1 MAQEVNNQQTSP
13 NNLIE
18 LHDINR
24 IFGIGEAESYA
35 LQNFYLQVKPGEF
48 IMIMGS
54 SGCGKTTLLNIL
66 GFLDRPTSGQYFLNQ
81 TPTSHF
87 SSRRLAKLRSQKIG
101 IIFQE
106 YNLIPTLT
114 VLENVALPLIY
125 AGVSHTKAII
135 KASETLKNFD
145 LQTKEYY
152 YPYQLSGGQKQRVA
166 IARALVANPEII
178 LADEPTGSLDT
189 KSSETVMQELHRVHQ
204 AGNTIIMVT
213 HNPAL
218 TKYATRVLHMIDG
231 SIDRDFKFVADH
243 NLPERID
250 IHFNSKTSRPEAPQ
264 VINTEAPRVTKP
276 ETPRV
281 TKPEIPRVAPEP
293 KLEIPRPKITR
304 SPPLILLNQN
314 SFRIL
319 QKNLSI
325 NPSLTILVPFLN
337 FQILLKSQPLL
348 QSRNTSLLL
357 KLKPNQLS
365 LQFLKM
371 NQKRLNAFPK
381 LLLLLRSSVINLIP
395 PSNLI
400 LILTKNLSLTLKNL
414 LKRKVT
420 NNVIV
425 ASHKLRHRPLF
436 FEAPKITYISH
447 LSWYRHRYR

>member
-1 MAQEVNNQQTSP
+1 MTQEVNNQQTSP

-24 IFGIGEAESYA
+24 VFGIGEAESYA

-250 IHFNSKTSRPEAPQ
+250 IHFNSKTPKPETTQVIKSEAPLSIKPE
-264 VINTEAPRVTKP
+264 VPRVTKSEAPRIAP
-276 ETPRV
+276 EPPRV
-281 TKPEIPRVAPEP
+281 TKSEAPRIAPEP
-293 KLEIPRPKITR
+293 KLETPRPKITR
-304 SPPLILLNQN
+304 NPEPN
-314 SFRIL
+314 
-319 QKNLSI
+319 I
-325 NPSLTILVPFLN
+325 NPFEPKFIPNTPEKSSNKPLSYNLGTVSELPTSTKKPAPTPAKEYFPPVKPQTETTEPEITEIKPEKTERVS
-337 FQILLKSQPLL
+337 QIATVTPIKHNKSNSALK
-348 QSRNTSLLL
+348 
-357 KLKPNQLS
+357 
-365 LQFLKM
+365 F
-371 NQKRLNAFPK
+371 
-381 LLLLLRSSVINLIP
+381 
-395 PSNLI
+395 
-400 LILTKNLSLTLKNL
+400 NLSLSKKSAKNNSART
-414 LKRKVT
+414 K
-420 NNVIV
+420 
-425 ASHKLRHRPLF
+425 SHTKKSAKKKGH
-436 FEAPKITYISH
+436 K
-447 LSWYRHRYR
+447 

>member
-1 MAQEVNNQQTSP
+1 MVQEVNNQQTSP

-24 IFGIGEAESYA
+24 VFGIGEAESYA

-48 IMIMGS
+48 IMIMGP

-66 GFLDRPTSGQYFLNQ
+66 GFLDHPTSGQYFLNQ

-189 KSSETVMQELHRVHQ
+189 KSSEAVMQELHRVHQ

-264 VINTEAPRVTKP
+264 VVNVEAPRITKQ

-281 TKPEIPRVAPEP
+281 AKPEIPRVAPEP
-293 KLEIPRPKITR
+293 KPETPRPKITR
-304 SPPLILLNQN
+304 SPESTVNPFEPKFIPNTPEKPFDKPLSYNLGTVSELPNSTKKPTPAPVKEYFPPAKPETEVIEPEATEILETESEKTERVSQIATITPIKRNKSN
-314 SFRIL
+314 SALKF
-319 QKNLSI
+319 N
-325 NPSLTILVPFLN
+325 LN
-337 FQILLKSQPLL
+337 FGKKSAKNN
-348 QSRNTSLLL
+348 SAKSH
-357 KLKPNQLS
+357 
-365 LQFLKM
+365 
-371 NQKRLNAFPK
+371 
-381 LLLLLRSSVINLIP
+381 
-395 PSNLI
+395 
-400 LILTKNLSLTLKNL
+400 TKKSAK
-414 LKRKVT
+414 KKG
-420 NNVIV
+420 
-425 ASHKLRHRPLF
+425 HK
-436 FEAPKITYISH
+436 
-447 LSWYRHRYR
+447 

>member
-1 MAQEVNNQQTSP
+1 MTQEVNNQQTSP

-24 IFGIGEAESYA
+24 VFGIGEAESYA

-114 VLENVALPLIY
+114 VLENVALPLVY
-125 AGVSHTKAII
+125 AGISHTKAII

-189 KSSETVMQELHRVHQ
+189 KSSEAVMQELHRVHQ

-250 IHFNSKTSRPEAPQ
+250 IHFNSKTPKPETTQVIKSEAPLS
-264 VINTEAPRVTKP
+264 IKPEAPRVTKSETPRIAP
-276 ETPRV
+276 EPPRV
-281 TKPEIPRVAPEP
+281 TKSEAPRIAPEP
-293 KLEIPRPKITR
+293 KLEAPRPKITR
-304 SPPLILLNQN
+304 SPEPNVNPFEPKFIPNTPEKSSNKPLSYNLGTVSELPTSTKKPAPTPAKEYFPPVKPQTETAEPEITEIKPEKAERVSQIATVTPIKHNKSN
-314 SFRIL
+314 STLKF
-319 QKNLSI
+319 N
-325 NPSLTILVPFLN
+325 LN
-337 FQILLKSQPLL
+337 FGKKSAKNN
-348 QSRNTSLLL
+348 SAR
-357 KLKPNQLS
+357 
-365 LQFLKM
+365 
-371 NQKRLNAFPK
+371 
-381 LLLLLRSSVINLIP
+381 
-395 PSNLI
+395 
-400 LILTKNLSLTLKNL
+400 TK
-414 LKRKVT
+414 
-420 NNVIV
+420 
-425 ASHKLRHRPLF
+425 SHTKKSAKKKGH
-436 FEAPKITYISH
+436 K
-447 LSWYRHRYR
+447 

>member
-24 IFGIGEAESYA
+24 VFGIGEAESYA

-48 IMIMGS
+48 IMIMGP

-66 GFLDRPTSGQYFLNQ
+66 GFLDHPTSGQYFLNQ

-125 AGVSHTKAII
+125 AGASHTKAII

-189 KSSETVMQELHRVHQ
+189 KSSEAVMQELHRVHQ

-250 IHFNSKTSRPEAPQ
+250 IHFNSKTSKPEAPQ

-293 KLEIPRPKITR
+293 KPEIPRPKITR
-304 SPPLILLNQN
+304 SPESTVNPFEPKFIPNTPEKPTEKSAEKPLSYNLGTISELPN
-314 SFRIL
+314 STKKPTSTPVKEYFPPAKPETEVIEPEATETLETESEKTERVSQIA
-319 QKNLSI
+319 
-325 NPSLTILVPFLN
+325 TITPIKRNKSNSALKFNLN
-337 FQILLKSQPLL
+337 FGKKSAKNN
-348 QSRNTSLLL
+348 S
-357 KLKPNQLS
+357 
-365 LQFLKM
+365 
-371 NQKRLNAFPK
+371 AH
-381 LLLLLRSSVINLIP
+381 
-395 PSNLI
+395 
-400 LILTKNLSLTLKNL
+400 TK
-414 LKRKVT
+414 
-420 NNVIV
+420 
-425 ASHKLRHRPLF
+425 SHTKKSAKKKGH
-436 FEAPKITYISH
+436 K
-447 LSWYRHRYR
+447 

>member
-24 IFGIGEAESYA
+24 VFGIGEAESYA

-48 IMIMGS
+48 IMIMGP

-66 GFLDRPTSGQYFLNQ
+66 GFLDHPTSGQYFLNQ

-189 KSSETVMQELHRVHQ
+189 KSSEAVMQELHRVHQ

-250 IHFNSKTSRPEAPQ
+250 IHFNPKTAKSETTSVSSRSEENPVTAKSEIPR
-264 VINTEAPRVTKP
+264 INKSEIPRIIKP

-281 TKPEIPRVAPEP
+281 TPESKSTLTRPKLTHTSESSVNPFEPKFIPNTPEKPFDKPLSYNLGTVSELPNSTKKPTPAPVKEYFPPAKPETEVIEPEATEILETESEKTERVSQIAT
-293 KLEIPRPKITR
+293 ITPIKR
-304 SPPLILLNQN
+304 DKSN
-314 SFRIL
+314 SALKF
-319 QKNLSI
+319 N
-325 NPSLTILVPFLN
+325 LN
-337 FQILLKSQPLL
+337 FGKKSAK
-348 QSRNTSLLL
+348 N
-357 KLKPNQLS
+357 N
-365 LQFLKM
+365 
-371 NQKRLNAFPK
+371 
-381 LLLLLRSSVINLIP
+381 SVH
-395 PSNLI
+395 
-400 LILTKNLSLTLKNL
+400 TK
-414 LKRKVT
+414 
-420 NNVIV
+420 
-425 ASHKLRHRPLF
+425 SHTKKSAKKKGH
-436 FEAPKITYISH
+436 K
-447 LSWYRHRYR
+447 

>member
-24 IFGIGEAESYA
+24 VFGIGEAESYA

-48 IMIMGS
+48 IMIMGP

-66 GFLDRPTSGQYFLNQ
+66 GFLDHPTSGQYFLNQ

-189 KSSETVMQELHRVHQ
+189 KSSEAVMQELHRVHQ

-250 IHFNSKTSRPEAPQ
+250 IHFNSKTAKSETTSISSRSEEYPVTAKSEIPHINKSEIPRIIKPE
-264 VINTEAPRVTKP
+264 VPRVTPEPKSTLARPKLTRTSESSTNPFEPKFIPNTPEKPFDKPLSYNLGTVSELPNSTKKLTPAPVKEYFPPAKP
-276 ETPRV
+276 ETEVIEPEATETLETESEKTERV
-281 TKPEIPRVAPEP
+281 SQIAT
-293 KLEIPRPKITR
+293 ITPIKR
-304 SPPLILLNQN
+304 NKSN
-314 SFRIL
+314 SALKF
-319 QKNLSI
+319 N
-325 NPSLTILVPFLN
+325 LN
-337 FQILLKSQPLL
+337 FGKKSAKNN
-348 QSRNTSLLL
+348 S
-357 KLKPNQLS
+357 
-365 LQFLKM
+365 
-371 NQKRLNAFPK
+371 AH
-381 LLLLLRSSVINLIP
+381 
-395 PSNLI
+395 
-400 LILTKNLSLTLKNL
+400 TK
-414 LKRKVT
+414 
-420 NNVIV
+420 
-425 ASHKLRHRPLF
+425 SHTKKSAKKKGH
-436 FEAPKITYISH
+436 K
-447 LSWYRHRYR
+447 

>member
-1 MAQEVNNQQTSP
+1 MTQEVNNQQTSP

-24 IFGIGEAESYA
+24 VFGIGEAESYA

-189 KSSETVMQELHRVHQ
+189 KSSEIVMQELHRVHQ

-243 NLPERID
+243 NLPERIN
-250 IHFNSKTSRPEAPQ
+250 IHFNSKTPKPETTQ
-264 VINTEAPRVTKP
+264 VIDAESPRVTRTEAPRII
-276 ETPRV
+276 
-281 TKPEIPRVAPEP
+281 KPEIPRVTKSETPRIAPEP
-293 KLEIPRPKITR
+293 KLETPRPKITR
-304 SPPLILLNQN
+304 SPEPN
-314 SFRIL
+314 
-319 QKNLSI
+319 I
-325 NPSLTILVPFLN
+325 NPFEPKFIPNTPEKSSNKPLSYNLGTVSELPTSTKKPASTPAKEYFPPVKPEAETTKPEASEVEPEKAERVS
-337 FQILLKSQPLL
+337 QIATVTPIKRNKSNSALK
-348 QSRNTSLLL
+348 
-357 KLKPNQLS
+357 
-365 LQFLKM
+365 F
-371 NQKRLNAFPK
+371 
-381 LLLLLRSSVINLIP
+381 
-395 PSNLI
+395 
-400 LILTKNLSLTLKNL
+400 NLSLSKKSAKNNSTRT
-414 LKRKVT
+414 K
-420 NNVIV
+420 
-425 ASHKLRHRPLF
+425 SHAKKSAKKKGH
-436 FEAPKITYISH
+436 K
-447 LSWYRHRYR
+447 

>member
-24 IFGIGEAESYA
+24 VFGIGEAESYA

-48 IMIMGS
+48 IMIMGP

-66 GFLDRPTSGQYFLNQ
+66 GFLDHPTSGQYFLNQ

-189 KSSETVMQELHRVHQ
+189 KSSEAVMQELHRVHQ

-264 VINTEAPRVTKP
+264 VLNMEAPRITKQ

-281 TKPEIPRVAPEP
+281 TKPEIPRIVKPEAPRVAPEP
-293 KLEIPRPKITR
+293 KSEIPRPKITR
-304 SPPLILLNQN
+304 SSESTVNPFEPKFIPNTPEKPSDKPLSYNLGTVSELPNSTKKPIPTPVKEYFPPAKPETEATEPETTETSEAESEKIERISQIATITPIKRNKSN
-314 SFRIL
+314 SALKF
-319 QKNLSI
+319 N
-325 NPSLTILVPFLN
+325 LN
-337 FQILLKSQPLL
+337 FGKKSAKNN
-348 QSRNTSLLL
+348 SAKSH
-357 KLKPNQLS
+357 
-365 LQFLKM
+365 
-371 NQKRLNAFPK
+371 
-381 LLLLLRSSVINLIP
+381 
-395 PSNLI
+395 
-400 LILTKNLSLTLKNL
+400 TKKSAK
-414 LKRKVT
+414 KKG
-420 NNVIV
+420 
-425 ASHKLRHRPLF
+425 HK
-436 FEAPKITYISH
+436 
-447 LSWYRHRYR
+447 

>member
-125 AGVSHTKAII
+125 AGISHTKAII

-189 KSSETVMQELHRVHQ
+189 KSSEIVMQELHRVHQ

-250 IHFNSKTSRPEAPQ
+250 IHFNSKTPKPETTQVIKSEAPLS
-264 VINTEAPRVTKP
+264 IKPEAPRVTKS
-276 ETPRV
+276 ETPR
-281 TKPEIPRVAPEP
+281 IAPES
-293 KLEIPRPKITR
+293 KLEAPRPKITR
-304 SPPLILLNQN
+304 SPEPNVNPFEPKFIPNTPEKSSNKPLSYNLGTVSELPTSTKKPAPTPVKEYFPPIKPETETAEPEITEIKPEKTERVSQIATVTPIKHNKSN
-314 SFRIL
+314 SA
-319 QKNLSI
+319 
-325 NPSLTILVPFLN
+325 
-337 FQILLKSQPLL
+337 LK
-348 QSRNTSLLL
+348 
-357 KLKPNQLS
+357 
-365 LQFLKM
+365 F
-371 NQKRLNAFPK
+371 
-381 LLLLLRSSVINLIP
+381 
-395 PSNLI
+395 
-400 LILTKNLSLTLKNL
+400 NLSLSKKSAKNNSART
-414 LKRKVT
+414 K
-420 NNVIV
+420 
-425 ASHKLRHRPLF
+425 SHTKKSAKKKGH
-436 FEAPKITYISH
+436 K
-447 LSWYRHRYR
+447 

>member
-24 IFGIGEAESYA
+24 VFGIGEAESYA

-189 KSSETVMQELHRVHQ
+189 KSSEIVMQELHRIHQ

-250 IHFNSKTSRPEAPQ
+250 IHFNSKTPKPETTQVIKSEAPLSIKPE
-264 VINTEAPRVTKP
+264 VPRVTKS
-276 ETPRV
+276 ETPR
-281 TKPEIPRVAPEP
+281 IAPEP
-293 KLEIPRPKITR
+293 KLETPRPKITR
-304 SPPLILLNQN
+304 SPEPN
-314 SFRIL
+314 
-319 QKNLSI
+319 I
-325 NPSLTILVPFLN
+325 NPFEPKFIPNTPEKSSNKPLSYNLGTVSELPTSTKKPAPTPVKEYFPPVKPETETAEPEITEIKPEKAEHVS
-337 FQILLKSQPLL
+337 QIATVTPIKHNKSNSALK
-348 QSRNTSLLL
+348 
-357 KLKPNQLS
+357 
-365 LQFLKM
+365 F
-371 NQKRLNAFPK
+371 
-381 LLLLLRSSVINLIP
+381 
-395 PSNLI
+395 
-400 LILTKNLSLTLKNL
+400 NLSLSKKSAKNNSART
-414 LKRKVT
+414 K
-420 NNVIV
+420 
-425 ASHKLRHRPLF
+425 SHTKKSAKKKGH
-436 FEAPKITYISH
+436 K
-447 LSWYRHRYR
+447 

>member
-1 MAQEVNNQQTSP
+1 MTQEVNNQQTSP

-24 IFGIGEAESYA
+24 VFGIGEAESYA

-189 KSSETVMQELHRVHQ
+189 KSSEIVMQELHRVHQ

-250 IHFNSKTSRPEAPQ
+250 IHFNSKTPKPETTQ
-264 VINTEAPRVTKP
+264 VVKSETPLSIKPEVPRVTKS
-276 ETPRV
+276 EAPR
-281 TKPEIPRVAPEP
+281 IAPEP
-293 KLEIPRPKITR
+293 KLETPRPKITR
-304 SPPLILLNQN
+304 SPESN
-314 SFRIL
+314 
-319 QKNLSI
+319 I
-325 NPSLTILVPFLN
+325 NPFEPKFIPNTPEKSSNKPLSYNLGTVSELPTSTKKPASAPVKEYFPPAKPETEVVEPETAKTTEAEPEKTERVSQIATITPIKRNKSNSTLKFNLN
-337 FQILLKSQPLL
+337 FGKKSAKNN
-348 QSRNTSLLL
+348 SAR
-357 KLKPNQLS
+357 
-365 LQFLKM
+365 
-371 NQKRLNAFPK
+371 
-381 LLLLLRSSVINLIP
+381 
-395 PSNLI
+395 
-400 LILTKNLSLTLKNL
+400 TK
-414 LKRKVT
+414 
-420 NNVIV
+420 
-425 ASHKLRHRPLF
+425 SHTKKSAKKKGH
-436 FEAPKITYISH
+436 K
-447 LSWYRHRYR
+447 

>member
-24 IFGIGEAESYA
+24 VFGIGEAESYA

-48 IMIMGS
+48 IMIMGP

-66 GFLDRPTSGQYFLNQ
+66 GFLDHPTSGQYFLNQ

-189 KSSETVMQELHRVHQ
+189 KSSEAVMQELHRVHQ

-250 IHFNSKTSRPEAPQ
+250 IHFNSKTSKPEAPQ
-264 VINTEAPRVTKP
+264 IINAEAPRVTKS
-276 ETPRV
+276 ETSHV
-281 TKPEIPRVAPEP
+281 IKPEAPRVAPEP
-293 KLEIPRPKITR
+293 KPEIPRPKITR
-304 SPPLILLNQN
+304 SPE
-314 SFRIL
+314 ST
-319 QKNLSI
+319 I
-325 NPSLTILVPFLN
+325 NPFEPKFIPNTPEKPSDKPLSYNLGTVSELPTSTKKPAPTPVKEYFPPAKPETEVVKTETTETSEPEPEKTERVSQIATITPIKRNKSNSALKFNLN
-337 FQILLKSQPLL
+337 FGKKSAKNN
-348 QSRNTSLLL
+348 SAKSH
-357 KLKPNQLS
+357 
-365 LQFLKM
+365 
-371 NQKRLNAFPK
+371 
-381 LLLLLRSSVINLIP
+381 
-395 PSNLI
+395 
-400 LILTKNLSLTLKNL
+400 TKKSTK
-414 LKRKVT
+414 KKG
-420 NNVIV
+420 
-425 ASHKLRHRPLF
+425 HK
-436 FEAPKITYISH
+436 
-447 LSWYRHRYR
+447 

>member
-1 MAQEVNNQQTSP
+1 MTQEVNNQQTSP

-24 IFGIGEAESYA
+24 VFGIGEAESYA

-189 KSSETVMQELHRVHQ
+189 KSSEIVMQELHRVHQ

-250 IHFNSKTSRPEAPQ
+250 IHFNSKTPKPETTQVIKSEAPLSIKPE
-264 VINTEAPRVTKP
+264 VPRVTKS
-276 ETPRV
+276 EAPR
-281 TKPEIPRVAPEP
+281 IAPEP
-293 KLEIPRPKITR
+293 KLETPRPKITR
-304 SPPLILLNQN
+304 SPESN
-314 SFRIL
+314 
-319 QKNLSI
+319 I
-325 NPSLTILVPFLN
+325 NPFEPKFIPNTPEKSSNKPLSYNLGTVSELPTSTKKPAPTPVKEYFPPVKPETETAEPEITEIKPEKTEHVS
-337 FQILLKSQPLL
+337 QIATVTPIKRNKSNSALK
-348 QSRNTSLLL
+348 
-357 KLKPNQLS
+357 
-365 LQFLKM
+365 F
-371 NQKRLNAFPK
+371 
-381 LLLLLRSSVINLIP
+381 
-395 PSNLI
+395 
-400 LILTKNLSLTLKNL
+400 NLSLSKKSAKNNSART
-414 LKRKVT
+414 K
-420 NNVIV
+420 
-425 ASHKLRHRPLF
+425 SHTKKSAKKKGH
-436 FEAPKITYISH
+436 K
-447 LSWYRHRYR
+447 

>member
-1 MAQEVNNQQTSP
+1 MVQEVNNQQTSP

-24 IFGIGEAESYA
+24 VFGIGEAESYA

-48 IMIMGS
+48 IMIMGP

-66 GFLDRPTSGQYFLNQ
+66 GFLDHPTSGQYFLNQ

-189 KSSETVMQELHRVHQ
+189 KSSEAVMQELHRVHQ

-264 VINTEAPRVTKP
+264 VVNVEAPRITKQ

-281 TKPEIPRVAPEP
+281 AKPEIPRVAPEP
-293 KLEIPRPKITR
+293 KPETPRPKITR
-304 SPPLILLNQN
+304 SPESTVNPFEPKFIPNTPEKPFDKPLSYNLGTVSELPNSTKKPTPAPVKEYFPPAKPETEVIEPEATEILETESEKTERVSQIATITPIKRNKSN
-314 SFRIL
+314 SALKF
-319 QKNLSI
+319 N
-325 NPSLTILVPFLN
+325 LN
-337 FQILLKSQPLL
+337 FGKKSAKNN
-348 QSRNTSLLL
+348 S
-357 KLKPNQLS
+357 
-365 LQFLKM
+365 
-371 NQKRLNAFPK
+371 AH
-381 LLLLLRSSVINLIP
+381 
-395 PSNLI
+395 
-400 LILTKNLSLTLKNL
+400 TK
-414 LKRKVT
+414 
-420 NNVIV
+420 
-425 ASHKLRHRPLF
+425 SHTKKSAKKKGH
-436 FEAPKITYISH
+436 K
-447 LSWYRHRYR
+447 

>member
-1 MAQEVNNQQTSP
+1 MTQEVNNQQTSP

-24 IFGIGEAESYA
+24 VFGIGEAESYA

-189 KSSETVMQELHRVHQ
+189 KSSEAVMQELHRVHQ

-243 NLPERID
+243 NLPERIN
-250 IHFNSKTSRPEAPQ
+250 IHFNPKTSKPETPQ
-264 VINTEAPRVTKP
+264 VIKSEAPLSIKPEVPRVTKS
-276 ETPRV
+276 EAPR
-281 TKPEIPRVAPEP
+281 IAPEP
-293 KLEIPRPKITR
+293 KLETPRPKITR
-304 SPPLILLNQN
+304 NPEPN
-314 SFRIL
+314 
-319 QKNLSI
+319 I
-325 NPSLTILVPFLN
+325 NPFEPKFIPNTPEKSSNKPLSYNLGTVSELPTSTKKPAPTPAKEYFPPVKPQTETTEPEITEIKPEKTERVS
-337 FQILLKSQPLL
+337 QIATVTPIKHNKSNSALK
-348 QSRNTSLLL
+348 
-357 KLKPNQLS
+357 
-365 LQFLKM
+365 F
-371 NQKRLNAFPK
+371 
-381 LLLLLRSSVINLIP
+381 
-395 PSNLI
+395 
-400 LILTKNLSLTLKNL
+400 NLSLSKKSAKNNSART
-414 LKRKVT
+414 K
-420 NNVIV
+420 
-425 ASHKLRHRPLF
+425 SHTKKSAKKKGH
-436 FEAPKITYISH
+436 K
-447 LSWYRHRYR
+447 

>member
-1 MAQEVNNQQTSP
+1 MVQEVNNQQTSP

-24 IFGIGEAESYA
+24 VFGIGEAESYA

-48 IMIMGS
+48 IMIMGP

-66 GFLDRPTSGQYFLNQ
+66 GFLDHPTSGQYFLNQ

-189 KSSETVMQELHRVHQ
+189 KSSEAVMQELHRVHQ

-293 KLEIPRPKITR
+293 KPEIPRPKITR
-304 SPPLILLNQN
+304 SPESTVNPFEPKFIPNTPEKPTEKSAEKPLFYNLGTISELPN
-314 SFRIL
+314 STKKPTSTPVKEYFPPAKTETEPVEPAVSENEPEKTERVSQIA
-319 QKNLSI
+319 
-325 NPSLTILVPFLN
+325 TITPIKRNKSNSALKFNLN
-337 FQILLKSQPLL
+337 FGKKS
-348 QSRNTSLLL
+348 T
-357 KLKPNQLS
+357 K
-365 LQFLKM
+365 
-371 NQKRLNAFPK
+371 
-381 LLLLLRSSVINLIP
+381 IN
-395 PSNLI
+395 SAH
-400 LILTKNLSLTLKNL
+400 TK
-414 LKRKVT
+414 
-420 NNVIV
+420 
-425 ASHKLRHRPLF
+425 SHTKKSAKKKGH
-436 FEAPKITYISH
+436 K
-447 LSWYRHRYR
+447 

>member
-1 MAQEVNNQQTSP
+1 MTQEVNNQQTSP

-35 LQNFYLQVKPGEF
+35 LQNFYLQVRPGEF

-189 KSSETVMQELHRVHQ
+189 KSSEIVMQELHRVHQ

-250 IHFNSKTSRPEAPQ
+250 IHFNSKTPKPETTQ
-264 VINTEAPRVTKP
+264 VVKSETPLSIKPEVPRVTKS
-276 ETPRV
+276 EAPR
-281 TKPEIPRVAPEP
+281 IAPEP
-293 KLEIPRPKITR
+293 KLETPRPKITR
-304 SPPLILLNQN
+304 SPESN
-314 SFRIL
+314 
-319 QKNLSI
+319 I
-325 NPSLTILVPFLN
+325 NPFEPKFIPNTPEKSSNKPLSYNLGTVSELPTSTKKPAPTPVKEYFPPVKPETETAEPEITEIKPEKTEHVS
-337 FQILLKSQPLL
+337 QIATVTPIKHNKSNSALK
-348 QSRNTSLLL
+348 
-357 KLKPNQLS
+357 
-365 LQFLKM
+365 F
-371 NQKRLNAFPK
+371 
-381 LLLLLRSSVINLIP
+381 
-395 PSNLI
+395 
-400 LILTKNLSLTLKNL
+400 NLSLSKKSAKNNSART
-414 LKRKVT
+414 K
-420 NNVIV
+420 
-425 ASHKLRHRPLF
+425 SHTKKSAKKKGH
-436 FEAPKITYISH
+436 K
-447 LSWYRHRYR
+447 

>member
-24 IFGIGEAESYA
+24 VFGIGEAESYA

-48 IMIMGS
+48 IMIMGP

-66 GFLDRPTSGQYFLNQ
+66 GFLDHPTSGQYFLNQ

-189 KSSETVMQELHRVHQ
+189 KSSEAVMQELHRVHQ

-281 TKPEIPRVAPEP
+281 TKPEIPRVVPEP
-293 KLEIPRPKITR
+293 KPEIPRPKITR
-304 SPPLILLNQN
+304 SPESTVNPFEPKFIPNTPEKPTEKSAEKPLFYNLGTISELPN
-314 SFRIL
+314 STKKPTSTPVKEYFPPAKTETEPVEPAVSENEPEKTERVSQIA
-319 QKNLSI
+319 
-325 NPSLTILVPFLN
+325 TITPIKRNKSNSALKFNLN
-337 FQILLKSQPLL
+337 FGKKSAKNN
-348 QSRNTSLLL
+348 SAKSH
-357 KLKPNQLS
+357 
-365 LQFLKM
+365 
-371 NQKRLNAFPK
+371 
-381 LLLLLRSSVINLIP
+381 
-395 PSNLI
+395 
-400 LILTKNLSLTLKNL
+400 TKKSAK
-414 LKRKVT
+414 KKG
-420 NNVIV
+420 
-425 ASHKLRHRPLF
+425 HK
-436 FEAPKITYISH
+436 
-447 LSWYRHRYR
+447 

>member
-1 MAQEVNNQQTSP
+1 MTQEVNNQQTSP

-24 IFGIGEAESYA
+24 VFGIGEAESYA

-114 VLENVALPLIY
+114 ILENVALPLIY

-189 KSSETVMQELHRVHQ
+189 KSSEIVMQELHRVHQ

-250 IHFNSKTSRPEAPQ
+250 IHFNSKTPKPETTQVVKSEAPLSIKPE
-264 VINTEAPRVTKP
+264 VPRVTKS
-276 ETPRV
+276 ETPR
-281 TKPEIPRVAPEP
+281 IAPEP
-293 KLEIPRPKITR
+293 KLEDPRPKITR
-304 SPPLILLNQN
+304 SPEPNVNPFEPKFIPNTPEKSSNKPLSYNLGTVSELPTSTKKPAPTPVKEYFPPVKPETETAEPEITEIKPKKTERVSQIATVTPIKHNKSN
-314 SFRIL
+314 SA
-319 QKNLSI
+319 
-325 NPSLTILVPFLN
+325 
-337 FQILLKSQPLL
+337 LK
-348 QSRNTSLLL
+348 
-357 KLKPNQLS
+357 
-365 LQFLKM
+365 F
-371 NQKRLNAFPK
+371 
-381 LLLLLRSSVINLIP
+381 
-395 PSNLI
+395 
-400 LILTKNLSLTLKNL
+400 NLSLSKKSAKNNSSRT
-414 LKRKVT
+414 K
-420 NNVIV
+420 
-425 ASHKLRHRPLF
+425 SHTKKSAKKKGH
-436 FEAPKITYISH
+436 K
-447 LSWYRHRYR
+447 

>member
-24 IFGIGEAESYA
+24 VFGIGEAESYA

-48 IMIMGS
+48 IMIMGP

-66 GFLDRPTSGQYFLNQ
+66 SFLDHPTSGQYFLNQ

-189 KSSETVMQELHRVHQ
+189 KSSEAVMQELHRVHQ

-250 IHFNSKTSRPEAPQ
+250 IHFNPKTAKSETTPVSSCSEEIPVTNKSEIPRIIKSETPRITSESKPTSMRPKITRAPGPSANPFEPKFIPNTPEKPTEKSVEKPLSYNLGTVSELPTSSKKPVSTPVKEYFPPVKSKTE
-264 VINTEAPRVTKP
+264 ETKP
-276 ETPRV
+276 ETPKKEAEEV
-281 TKPEIPRVAPEP
+281 EP
-293 KLEIPRPKITR
+293 VSQIATITPIKR
-304 SPPLILLNQN
+304 NKSN
-314 SFRIL
+314 STLKF
-319 QKNLSI
+319 N
-325 NPSLTILVPFLN
+325 LN
-337 FQILLKSQPLL
+337 FNKKSK
-348 QSRNTSLLL
+348 TH
-357 KLKPNQLS
+357 
-365 LQFLKM
+365 
-371 NQKRLNAFPK
+371 
-381 LLLLLRSSVINLIP
+381 
-395 PSNLI
+395 
-400 LILTKNLSLTLKNL
+400 TKKSTK
-414 LKRKVT
+414 KKG
-420 NNVIV
+420 
-425 ASHKLRHRPLF
+425 HK
-436 FEAPKITYISH
+436 
-447 LSWYRHRYR
+447 

>member
-1 MAQEVNNQQTSP
+1 MVQEVNNQQTSP

-24 IFGIGEAESYA
+24 VFGIGEAESYA

-48 IMIMGS
+48 IMIMGP

-66 GFLDRPTSGQYFLNQ
+66 GFLDHPTSGQYFLNQ

-189 KSSETVMQELHRVHQ
+189 KSSEAVMQELHRVHQ

-250 IHFNSKTSRPEAPQ
+250 IHFNSKTSKPEAPQ

-281 TKPEIPRVAPEP
+281 TKPEIPRIVKPEAPRVAPEP
-293 KLEIPRPKITR
+293 KPETPRPKITR
-304 SPPLILLNQN
+304 SPESTVNPFEPKFIPNTPEKPFDKPLSYNLGTVSELPN
-314 SFRIL
+314 STKKSASTPVKEYFPPVKTETEPVEPAVSENEPEKTERVSQIA
-319 QKNLSI
+319 
-325 NPSLTILVPFLN
+325 TITPIKRNKSNSALKFNLN
-337 FQILLKSQPLL
+337 FGKKS
-348 QSRNTSLLL
+348 
-357 KLKPNQLS
+357 
-365 LQFLKM
+365 
-371 NQKRLNAFPK
+371 
-381 LLLLLRSSVINLIP
+381 
-395 PSNLI
+395 
-400 LILTKNLSLTLKNL
+400 TKNNSAHTK
-414 LKRKVT
+414 
-420 NNVIV
+420 
-425 ASHKLRHRPLF
+425 SHSKKSAKKKGH
-436 FEAPKITYISH
+436 K
-447 LSWYRHRYR
+447 

>member
-24 IFGIGEAESYA
+24 VFGIGEAESYA

-48 IMIMGS
+48 IMIMGP

-66 GFLDRPTSGQYFLNQ
+66 GFLDHPTSGQYFLNQ

-189 KSSETVMQELHRVHQ
+189 KSSEAVMQELHRVHQ

-250 IHFNSKTSRPEAPQ
+250 IHFNSKTSKPEAPQ
-264 VINTEAPRVTKP
+264 VVNAEAPRITKQ
-276 ETPRV
+276 ETPRI
-281 TKPEIPRVAPEP
+281 TKPEIPRVVKPEAPRVAPEP
-293 KLEIPRPKITR
+293 KSETPRPKITR
-304 SPPLILLNQN
+304 SPESTVNPFEPKFIPNTPEKPTEKSAEKPLSYNLGTVSELPN
-314 SFRIL
+314 STKKSASTPVKEYFPPVKTETEPVEPAVSENEPEKTERVSQIA
-319 QKNLSI
+319 
-325 NPSLTILVPFLN
+325 TITPIKRNKSNSALKFNLN
-337 FQILLKSQPLL
+337 FGKKS
-348 QSRNTSLLL
+348 
-357 KLKPNQLS
+357 
-365 LQFLKM
+365 
-371 NQKRLNAFPK
+371 
-381 LLLLLRSSVINLIP
+381 
-395 PSNLI
+395 
-400 LILTKNLSLTLKNL
+400 TKNNSAHTK
-414 LKRKVT
+414 
-420 NNVIV
+420 
-425 ASHKLRHRPLF
+425 SHSKKSAKKKGH
-436 FEAPKITYISH
+436 K
-447 LSWYRHRYR
+447 

>member
-24 IFGIGEAESYA
+24 VFGIGEAESYA

-48 IMIMGS
+48 IMIMGP

-66 GFLDRPTSGQYFLNQ
+66 GFLDHPTSGQYFLNQ

-189 KSSETVMQELHRVHQ
+189 KSSEAVMQELHRVHQ

-293 KLEIPRPKITR
+293 KPEIPRPKVTR
-304 SPPLILLNQN
+304 SPESTVNPFEPKFIPNTPEKPFDKPLSYNLGTVSELPN
-314 SFRIL
+314 STKKSASTPVKEYFPPVKTETEPVEPAVSENEPEKTERVSQIA
-319 QKNLSI
+319 
-325 NPSLTILVPFLN
+325 TITPIKRNKSNSALKFNLN
-337 FQILLKSQPLL
+337 FGKKS
-348 QSRNTSLLL
+348 
-357 KLKPNQLS
+357 
-365 LQFLKM
+365 
-371 NQKRLNAFPK
+371 
-381 LLLLLRSSVINLIP
+381 
-395 PSNLI
+395 
-400 LILTKNLSLTLKNL
+400 TKNNSAHTK
-414 LKRKVT
+414 
-420 NNVIV
+420 
-425 ASHKLRHRPLF
+425 SHSKKSAKKKGH
-436 FEAPKITYISH
+436 K
-447 LSWYRHRYR
+447 

>member
-24 IFGIGEAESYA
+24 VFGIGEAESYA

-48 IMIMGS
+48 IMIMGP

-66 GFLDRPTSGQYFLNQ
+66 GFLDHPTSGQYFLNQ

-189 KSSETVMQELHRVHQ
+189 KSSEAVMQELHRVHQ

-250 IHFNSKTSRPEAPQ
+250 IHFNSKTP
-264 VINTEAPRVTKP
+264 KP

-281 TKPEIPRVAPEP
+281 IKSEIPRVIKPETPRIAPEP
-293 KLEIPRPKITR
+293 KSTSMHPKITR
-304 SPPLILLNQN
+304 TAESSVNPFEPKFIPNTPEKPTEKSVEKPLSYNLGTVSELPNSNKKPVSTPVKEYFPPAKPETEATEPETTETAETEPEKTERVSQIATITPIKRNKSN
-314 SFRIL
+314 SALKF
-319 QKNLSI
+319 N
-325 NPSLTILVPFLN
+325 LN
-337 FQILLKSQPLL
+337 FGKKSAKNN
-348 QSRNTSLLL
+348 SAKSH
-357 KLKPNQLS
+357 
-365 LQFLKM
+365 
-371 NQKRLNAFPK
+371 
-381 LLLLLRSSVINLIP
+381 
-395 PSNLI
+395 
-400 LILTKNLSLTLKNL
+400 TKKSAK
-414 LKRKVT
+414 KKG
-420 NNVIV
+420 
-425 ASHKLRHRPLF
+425 HK
-436 FEAPKITYISH
+436 
-447 LSWYRHRYR
+447 

>member
-1 MAQEVNNQQTSP
+1 MVQEVNNQQTSP

-24 IFGIGEAESYA
+24 VFGIGEAESYA

-48 IMIMGS
+48 IMVMGP

-66 GFLDRPTSGQYFLNQ
+66 GFLDHPTSGQYFLNQ

-189 KSSETVMQELHRVHQ
+189 KSSEAVMQELHRVHQ

-264 VINTEAPRVTKP
+264 VVNVEAPRITKQ

-281 TKPEIPRVAPEP
+281 AKPEIPRVAPEP
-293 KLEIPRPKITR
+293 KPETPRPKITR
-304 SPPLILLNQN
+304 SPESTVNPFEPKFIPNTPEKPFDKPLSYNLGTVSELPNSTKKPTPAPVKEYFPPAKPETEVIEPEATEILETESEKTERVSQIATITPIKRDKSN
-314 SFRIL
+314 SALKF
-319 QKNLSI
+319 N
-325 NPSLTILVPFLN
+325 LN
-337 FQILLKSQPLL
+337 FGKKSAK
-348 QSRNTSLLL
+348 N
-357 KLKPNQLS
+357 N
-365 LQFLKM
+365 
-371 NQKRLNAFPK
+371 
-381 LLLLLRSSVINLIP
+381 SVH
-395 PSNLI
+395 
-400 LILTKNLSLTLKNL
+400 TK
-414 LKRKVT
+414 
-420 NNVIV
+420 
-425 ASHKLRHRPLF
+425 SHTKKSAKKKGH
-436 FEAPKITYISH
+436 K
-447 LSWYRHRYR
+447 

>member
-24 IFGIGEAESYA
+24 VFGIGEAESYA

-48 IMIMGS
+48 IMIMGP

-66 GFLDRPTSGQYFLNQ
+66 GFLDHPTSGQYFLNQ

-125 AGVSHTKAII
+125 AGASHTKAII

-189 KSSETVMQELHRVHQ
+189 KSSEAVMQELHRVHQ

-281 TKPEIPRVAPEP
+281 TKPEISRVAPEP
-293 KLEIPRPKITR
+293 KLETPRPKITR
-304 SPPLILLNQN
+304 SPESTVNPFEPKFIPNTPEKPSDKPLSYNLGTVSELPN
-314 SFRIL
+314 STKKPTPAPVKEYFPPAKTETEPVEPAVSETEPEKTGRVSQIA
-319 QKNLSI
+319 
-325 NPSLTILVPFLN
+325 TITPIKRNKSNSALKFNLN
-337 FQILLKSQPLL
+337 FGKKSAKNN
-348 QSRNTSLLL
+348 S
-357 KLKPNQLS
+357 
-365 LQFLKM
+365 
-371 NQKRLNAFPK
+371 AH
-381 LLLLLRSSVINLIP
+381 
-395 PSNLI
+395 
-400 LILTKNLSLTLKNL
+400 TK
-414 LKRKVT
+414 
-420 NNVIV
+420 
-425 ASHKLRHRPLF
+425 SHTKKSAKKKGH
-436 FEAPKITYISH
+436 K
-447 LSWYRHRYR
+447 

>member
-24 IFGIGEAESYA
+24 VFGIGEAESYA

-189 KSSETVMQELHRVHQ
+189 KSSEAVMQELHRVHQ

-250 IHFNSKTSRPEAPQ
+250 IHFNSKTPKPETTQVIKSEAPLSIKPE
-264 VINTEAPRVTKP
+264 VPRVTKS
-276 ETPRV
+276 EAPR
-281 TKPEIPRVAPEP
+281 IAPEP
-293 KLEIPRPKITR
+293 KLETPRPKITR
-304 SPPLILLNQN
+304 SPESN
-314 SFRIL
+314 
-319 QKNLSI
+319 I
-325 NPSLTILVPFLN
+325 NPFEPKFIPNTPEKSSNKPLSYNLGTVSELPTSTKKPAPTPVKEYFPPVKPETETAEPEITEIKPEKTEHVS
-337 FQILLKSQPLL
+337 QIATVTPIKRNKSNSALK
-348 QSRNTSLLL
+348 
-357 KLKPNQLS
+357 
-365 LQFLKM
+365 F
-371 NQKRLNAFPK
+371 
-381 LLLLLRSSVINLIP
+381 
-395 PSNLI
+395 
-400 LILTKNLSLTLKNL
+400 NLSLSKKSAKNNSSRT
-414 LKRKVT
+414 K
-420 NNVIV
+420 
-425 ASHKLRHRPLF
+425 SHTKKSAKKKGH
-436 FEAPKITYISH
+436 K
-447 LSWYRHRYR
+447 

>member
-250 IHFNSKTSRPEAPQ
+250 IHFNPKTSKPEAPQ
-264 VINTEAPRVTKP
+264 VIKSEAPLSIKPEPPRVTKS
-276 ETPRV
+276 EAPR
-281 TKPEIPRVAPEP
+281 IAPEP
-293 KLEIPRPKITR
+293 KLEAPRPKITR
-304 SPPLILLNQN
+304 SPEPNVNPFEPKFIPNTPEKSSNKPLSYNLGTVSELPTSTKKPASAPVKEYFPPVKPKIETAEPEITEIKPEKTEHVSQIATVTPIKHNKSN
-314 SFRIL
+314 SA
-319 QKNLSI
+319 
-325 NPSLTILVPFLN
+325 
-337 FQILLKSQPLL
+337 LK
-348 QSRNTSLLL
+348 
-357 KLKPNQLS
+357 
-365 LQFLKM
+365 F
-371 NQKRLNAFPK
+371 
-381 LLLLLRSSVINLIP
+381 
-395 PSNLI
+395 
-400 LILTKNLSLTLKNL
+400 NLSLSKKSAKNNSART
-414 LKRKVT
+414 K
-420 NNVIV
+420 
-425 ASHKLRHRPLF
+425 SHTKKSAKKKGH
-436 FEAPKITYISH
+436 K
-447 LSWYRHRYR
+447 

>member
-1 MAQEVNNQQTSP
+1 MVQEVNNQQTSP

-24 IFGIGEAESYA
+24 VFGIGEAESYA

-48 IMIMGS
+48 IMIMGP

-66 GFLDRPTSGQYFLNQ
+66 GFLDHPTSGQYFLNQ

-189 KSSETVMQELHRVHQ
+189 KSSEAVMQELHRVHQ

-264 VINTEAPRVTKP
+264 VVNVEAPRITKQ

-281 TKPEIPRVAPEP
+281 AKPEIPRVAPEP
-293 KLEIPRPKITR
+293 KPETPRPKITR
-304 SPPLILLNQN
+304 SPESTVNPFEPKFIPNTPEKPFDKPLSYNLGTVSELPN
-314 SFRIL
+314 STKKPTPAPVKEYFPPAKPETEVIEPEATETLETESEKTERVSQIA
-319 QKNLSI
+319 
-325 NPSLTILVPFLN
+325 TITPIKRNKSNSALKFNLN
-337 FQILLKSQPLL
+337 FGKKSAKNN
-348 QSRNTSLLL
+348 S
-357 KLKPNQLS
+357 
-365 LQFLKM
+365 
-371 NQKRLNAFPK
+371 AH
-381 LLLLLRSSVINLIP
+381 
-395 PSNLI
+395 
-400 LILTKNLSLTLKNL
+400 TK
-414 LKRKVT
+414 
-420 NNVIV
+420 
-425 ASHKLRHRPLF
+425 SHTKKSAKKKGH
-436 FEAPKITYISH
+436 K
-447 LSWYRHRYR
+447 

>member
-48 IMIMGS
+48 IMIMGP

-66 GFLDRPTSGQYFLNQ
+66 GFLDHPTSGQYFLNQ

-189 KSSETVMQELHRVHQ
+189 KSSEAVMQELHRVHQ

-250 IHFNSKTSRPEAPQ
+250 IHFNSKTSKPETPQ
-264 VINTEAPRVTKP
+264 VINAESSRVTKP

-281 TKPEIPRVAPEP
+281 TKPEISRVAPEP
-293 KLEIPRPKITR
+293 KLETPRPKITR
-304 SPPLILLNQN
+304 SPESTVNPFEPKFIPNTPEKPFDKPLSYNLGTVSELPN
-314 SFRIL
+314 STKKPTPAPVKEYFPPAKPETEVIEPEATETLETESEKTERVSQIA
-319 QKNLSI
+319 
-325 NPSLTILVPFLN
+325 TITPIKRNKSNSALKFNLN
-337 FQILLKSQPLL
+337 FGKKSAKNN
-348 QSRNTSLLL
+348 S
-357 KLKPNQLS
+357 
-365 LQFLKM
+365 
-371 NQKRLNAFPK
+371 AH
-381 LLLLLRSSVINLIP
+381 
-395 PSNLI
+395 
-400 LILTKNLSLTLKNL
+400 TK
-414 LKRKVT
+414 
-420 NNVIV
+420 
-425 ASHKLRHRPLF
+425 SHTKKSAKKKGH
-436 FEAPKITYISH
+436 K
-447 LSWYRHRYR
+447 

>member
-24 IFGIGEAESYA
+24 VFGIGEAESYA

-48 IMIMGS
+48 IMIMGP

-66 GFLDRPTSGQYFLNQ
+66 GFLDHPTSGQYFLNQ

-125 AGVSHTKAII
+125 AGANHTKAII

-189 KSSETVMQELHRVHQ
+189 KSSEAVMQELHRVHQ

-250 IHFNSKTSRPEAPQ
+250 IHFNSKTSKPEAPQ
-264 VINTEAPRVTKP
+264 VINTEAPRVTKL

-281 TKPEIPRVAPEP
+281 TKPEIPRVVKPEAPRVAPEP
-293 KLEIPRPKITR
+293 KSETPRPKITR
-304 SPPLILLNQN
+304 SPESTVNPFEPKFIPNTPEKPFDKPLSYNLGTVSELPN
-314 SFRIL
+314 STKKPTPAPVKEYFP
-319 QKNLSI
+319 
-325 NPSLTILVPFLN
+325 PSKPETEVIEPEATETLETESEKTERVSQIATITPIKRNKSNSALKFNLN
-337 FQILLKSQPLL
+337 FGKKSAKNN
-348 QSRNTSLLL
+348 S
-357 KLKPNQLS
+357 
-365 LQFLKM
+365 
-371 NQKRLNAFPK
+371 AH
-381 LLLLLRSSVINLIP
+381 
-395 PSNLI
+395 
-400 LILTKNLSLTLKNL
+400 TK
-414 LKRKVT
+414 
-420 NNVIV
+420 
-425 ASHKLRHRPLF
+425 SHTKKSAKKKGH
-436 FEAPKITYISH
+436 K
-447 LSWYRHRYR
+447 

>member
-24 IFGIGEAESYA
+24 VFGIGEAESYA

-48 IMIMGS
+48 IMIMGP

-66 GFLDRPTSGQYFLNQ
+66 GFLDHPTSGQYFLNQ

-135 KASETLKNFD
+135 RASETLKNFD

-166 IARALVANPEII
+166 IARALVVNPEII

-189 KSSETVMQELHRVHQ
+189 KSSEAVMQELHRVHQ

-231 SIDRDFKFVADH
+231 SIDRDFKFVADR

-250 IHFNSKTSRPEAPQ
+250 IHFNSKTAKSETTSISSRSEEYPVTAKSEIPRIIKPE
-264 VINTEAPRVTKP
+264 VPRVTPEPKSTLARPKLTRTSESSTNPFEPKFIPNTPEKSAEKPLSYNLGTVSELPNSTKKPTPTPVKEYFPPAKP
-276 ETPRV
+276 ETEATEPETTETLETEPEKTERV
-281 TKPEIPRVAPEP
+281 SQIAT
-293 KLEIPRPKITR
+293 ITPIKR
-304 SPPLILLNQN
+304 NKSN
-314 SFRIL
+314 SALKF
-319 QKNLSI
+319 N
-325 NPSLTILVPFLN
+325 LN
-337 FQILLKSQPLL
+337 FGKKSAKNN
-348 QSRNTSLLL
+348 SAKSH
-357 KLKPNQLS
+357 
-365 LQFLKM
+365 
-371 NQKRLNAFPK
+371 
-381 LLLLLRSSVINLIP
+381 
-395 PSNLI
+395 
-400 LILTKNLSLTLKNL
+400 TKKSAK
-414 LKRKVT
+414 KKG
-420 NNVIV
+420 
-425 ASHKLRHRPLF
+425 HK
-436 FEAPKITYISH
+436 
-447 LSWYRHRYR
+447 

>member
-1 MAQEVNNQQTSP
+1 MTQEVNNQQTSP

-24 IFGIGEAESYA
+24 VFGIGEAESYA

-189 KSSETVMQELHRVHQ
+189 KSSEAVMQELHRVHQ
-204 AGNTIIMVT
+204 AGNTVIMVT

-250 IHFNSKTSRPEAPQ
+250 IHFNSKTPKPETTQVIKSEAPLSIKPE
-264 VINTEAPRVTKP
+264 VPRVTKS
-276 ETPRV
+276 ETPH
-281 TKPEIPRVAPEP
+281 VAPEP
-293 KLEIPRPKITR
+293 KLEAPRSKITR
-304 SPPLILLNQN
+304 SPEPNVNPFEPKFIPNTPEKSSNKPLSYNLGTVSELPTSAKKPAPTPAKEYFPPTKSETEAVKPETTEASEAEPKKTERVSQIATITPIKRNKSN
-314 SFRIL
+314 SA
-319 QKNLSI
+319 
-325 NPSLTILVPFLN
+325 
-337 FQILLKSQPLL
+337 LK
-348 QSRNTSLLL
+348 
-357 KLKPNQLS
+357 
-365 LQFLKM
+365 F
-371 NQKRLNAFPK
+371 
-381 LLLLLRSSVINLIP
+381 
-395 PSNLI
+395 
-400 LILTKNLSLTLKNL
+400 NLSLSKKSAKNNSAHT
-414 LKRKVT
+414 K
-420 NNVIV
+420 
-425 ASHKLRHRPLF
+425 SHAKKSAKKKGH
-436 FEAPKITYISH
+436 K
-447 LSWYRHRYR
+447 

>member
-24 IFGIGEAESYA
+24 VFGIGEAESYA

-48 IMIMGS
+48 IMIMGP

-66 GFLDRPTSGQYFLNQ
+66 GFLDHPTSGQYFLNQ

-189 KSSETVMQELHRVHQ
+189 KSSEAVMQELHRVHQ

-250 IHFNSKTSRPEAPQ
+250 IHFNSKTSKPETPQ
-264 VINTEAPRVTKP
+264 VINAESSRVTKP

-281 TKPEIPRVAPEP
+281 TKPEISRVAPEP
-293 KLEIPRPKITR
+293 KLETPRPKITR
-304 SPPLILLNQN
+304 SPESTVNPFEPKFIPNTPEKPTEKSAEKPLSYNLGTVSELPN
-314 SFRIL
+314 STKKPTSTPVKEYFPPVKTETEPVEPAVSENEPEKTERVSQIA
-319 QKNLSI
+319 
-325 NPSLTILVPFLN
+325 TITPIKRNKSNSALKFNLN
-337 FQILLKSQPLL
+337 FGKKSAKNN
-348 QSRNTSLLL
+348 S
-357 KLKPNQLS
+357 
-365 LQFLKM
+365 
-371 NQKRLNAFPK
+371 AH
-381 LLLLLRSSVINLIP
+381 
-395 PSNLI
+395 
-400 LILTKNLSLTLKNL
+400 TK
-414 LKRKVT
+414 
-420 NNVIV
+420 
-425 ASHKLRHRPLF
+425 SHTKKSAKKKGH
-436 FEAPKITYISH
+436 K
-447 LSWYRHRYR
+447 

>member
-24 IFGIGEAESYA
+24 VFGIGEAESYA

-66 GFLDRPTSGQYFLNQ
+66 GFLDHPTSGQYFLNQ

-125 AGVSHTKAII
+125 AGVSHTKAIV

-189 KSSETVMQELHRVHQ
+189 KSSEAVMQELHRVHQ

-293 KLEIPRPKITR
+293 KPEIPRPKITR
-304 SPPLILLNQN
+304 SPESTVNPFEPKFIPNTPEKPFDKPLSYNLGTVSELPN
-314 SFRIL
+314 STKKPTPAPVKEYFPPAKPETEVIEPEATETLETESEKTERVSQIA
-319 QKNLSI
+319 
-325 NPSLTILVPFLN
+325 TITPIKRNKSNSALKFNLN
-337 FQILLKSQPLL
+337 FGKKSAKNN
-348 QSRNTSLLL
+348 S
-357 KLKPNQLS
+357 
-365 LQFLKM
+365 
-371 NQKRLNAFPK
+371 AH
-381 LLLLLRSSVINLIP
+381 
-395 PSNLI
+395 
-400 LILTKNLSLTLKNL
+400 TK
-414 LKRKVT
+414 
-420 NNVIV
+420 
-425 ASHKLRHRPLF
+425 SHTKKSAKKKGH
-436 FEAPKITYISH
+436 K
-447 LSWYRHRYR
+447 

>member
-24 IFGIGEAESYA
+24 VFGIGEAESYA

-48 IMIMGS
+48 IMIMGP

-66 GFLDRPTSGQYFLNQ
+66 SFLDHPTSGQYFLNQ

-189 KSSETVMQELHRVHQ
+189 KSSEAVMQELHRVHQ

-231 SIDRDFKFVADH
+231 SIDRDFKFVADN

-250 IHFNSKTSRPEAPQ
+250 IHFNPKTAKSETTPVSSCSEEIPVTNKSEIPRIIKSETPRITSESKPTSMRPKITRAPEPSANPFEPKFIPNTPEKPTEKSVEKPLSYNLGTVSELATSSKKPVSTPVKEYFPPVKSKTE
-264 VINTEAPRVTKP
+264 ETKP
-276 ETPRV
+276 ETPKKEAEEV
-281 TKPEIPRVAPEP
+281 EP
-293 KLEIPRPKITR
+293 VSQIATITPIKR
-304 SPPLILLNQN
+304 NKSN
-314 SFRIL
+314 SALKF
-319 QKNLSI
+319 N
-325 NPSLTILVPFLN
+325 LN
-337 FQILLKSQPLL
+337 FNKKSK
-348 QSRNTSLLL
+348 SH
-357 KLKPNQLS
+357 
-365 LQFLKM
+365 
-371 NQKRLNAFPK
+371 
-381 LLLLLRSSVINLIP
+381 
-395 PSNLI
+395 
-400 LILTKNLSLTLKNL
+400 TKKSTK
-414 LKRKVT
+414 KKG
-420 NNVIV
+420 
-425 ASHKLRHRPLF
+425 HK
-436 FEAPKITYISH
+436 
-447 LSWYRHRYR
+447 

>member
-24 IFGIGEAESYA
+24 VFGIGEAESYA

-48 IMIMGS
+48 IMIMGP

-66 GFLDRPTSGQYFLNQ
+66 GFLDHPTSGQYFLNQ

-189 KSSETVMQELHRVHQ
+189 KSSEAVMQELHRVHQ

-264 VINTEAPRVTKP
+264 VVNMEAPRITKQ

-281 TKPEIPRVAPEP
+281 TKPEIPRVVKPETPRVAPEP
-293 KLEIPRPKITR
+293 KSEIPRPKITR
-304 SPPLILLNQN
+304 SSESTVNPFEPKFIPNTPEKPTEKSAEKPLSYNLGTVSELPNSTKKPTPAPVKEYFPPVKTETEPVEPAVSENEPEKTERVSQIATITPIKRNKSN
-314 SFRIL
+314 SALKF
-319 QKNLSI
+319 N
-325 NPSLTILVPFLN
+325 LN
-337 FQILLKSQPLL
+337 FGKKS
-348 QSRNTSLLL
+348 
-357 KLKPNQLS
+357 
-365 LQFLKM
+365 
-371 NQKRLNAFPK
+371 
-381 LLLLLRSSVINLIP
+381 
-395 PSNLI
+395 
-400 LILTKNLSLTLKNL
+400 TKNNSAHTK
-414 LKRKVT
+414 
-420 NNVIV
+420 
-425 ASHKLRHRPLF
+425 SHTKKSAKKKGH
-436 FEAPKITYISH
+436 K
-447 LSWYRHRYR
+447 

>member
-24 IFGIGEAESYA
+24 VFGIGEAESYA

-114 VLENVALPLIY
+114 VLENVALPLVY
-125 AGVSHTKAII
+125 AGISHTKAII

-189 KSSETVMQELHRVHQ
+189 KSSEIVMQELHRVHQ

-250 IHFNSKTSRPEAPQ
+250 IHFNSKTPKPETTQVIKSEAPLPIKPE
-264 VINTEAPRVTKP
+264 VPRVTKS
-276 ETPRV
+276 ETPR
-281 TKPEIPRVAPEP
+281 IAPEP
-293 KLEIPRPKITR
+293 KLEAPRSKITR
-304 SPPLILLNQN
+304 SPEPNVNPFEPKFIPNTPEKSSNKPLSYNLGTVSELPTSAKKPAPTPAKEYFPPTKSETEAVKPETTEASEAEPKKTERVSQIATITPIKRNKSN
-314 SFRIL
+314 SA
-319 QKNLSI
+319 
-325 NPSLTILVPFLN
+325 
-337 FQILLKSQPLL
+337 LK
-348 QSRNTSLLL
+348 
-357 KLKPNQLS
+357 
-365 LQFLKM
+365 F
-371 NQKRLNAFPK
+371 
-381 LLLLLRSSVINLIP
+381 
-395 PSNLI
+395 
-400 LILTKNLSLTLKNL
+400 NLSLSKKSAKNNSAHT
-414 LKRKVT
+414 K
-420 NNVIV
+420 
-425 ASHKLRHRPLF
+425 SHAKKSAKKKGH
-436 FEAPKITYISH
+436 K
-447 LSWYRHRYR
+447 

>member
-24 IFGIGEAESYA
+24 VFGIGEAESYA

-87 SSRRLAKLRSQKIG
+87 SSRRLAKFRSQKIG

-135 KASETLKNFD
+135 NASETLKNFD

-189 KSSETVMQELHRVHQ
+189 KSSEIVMQELHRVHQ

-250 IHFNSKTSRPEAPQ
+250 IHFNSKTPKPETTQVIKSEAPLS
-264 VINTEAPRVTKP
+264 IKPEAPRVAKS
-276 ETPRV
+276 EA
-281 TKPEIPRVAPEP
+281 PRVAPEP
-293 KLEIPRPKITR
+293 KLEAPRPKITR
-304 SPPLILLNQN
+304 SPEPNVNPFEPKFIPNTPEKSSNKPLSYNLGTVSELPTSTKKPAPTPVKEYFPPVKPETETAEPEITEIKPEKAEHVSQIATVTPIKHNKSN
-314 SFRIL
+314 SA
-319 QKNLSI
+319 
-325 NPSLTILVPFLN
+325 
-337 FQILLKSQPLL
+337 LK
-348 QSRNTSLLL
+348 
-357 KLKPNQLS
+357 
-365 LQFLKM
+365 F
-371 NQKRLNAFPK
+371 
-381 LLLLLRSSVINLIP
+381 
-395 PSNLI
+395 
-400 LILTKNLSLTLKNL
+400 NLSLSKKSAKNNSART
-414 LKRKVT
+414 K
-420 NNVIV
+420 
-425 ASHKLRHRPLF
+425 SHTKKSAKKKGH
-436 FEAPKITYISH
+436 K
-447 LSWYRHRYR
+447 

>member
-24 IFGIGEAESYA
+24 VFGIGEAESYA

-48 IMIMGS
+48 IMIMGP

-66 GFLDRPTSGQYFLNQ
+66 GFLDHPTSGQYFLNQ

-125 AGVSHTKAII
+125 AGASHTKAII

-189 KSSETVMQELHRVHQ
+189 KSSEAVMQELHRVHQ

-250 IHFNSKTSRPEAPQ
+250 IHFNPKTAKSETTSVSSRSEENPVTAKSEIPR
-264 VINTEAPRVTKP
+264 INKSEIPRIIKP

-281 TKPEIPRVAPEP
+281 TPESKSTLTRPKLTHTSESSANPFEPKFIPNTPEKPFDKPLSYNLGTVSELPNSTKKPTPAPVKEYFPPAKPETEVIEPEATETLETESEKTERVSQIAT
-293 KLEIPRPKITR
+293 ITPIKR
-304 SPPLILLNQN
+304 NKSN
-314 SFRIL
+314 SAIKF
-319 QKNLSI
+319 N
-325 NPSLTILVPFLN
+325 LN
-337 FQILLKSQPLL
+337 FGKKSAK
-348 QSRNTSLLL
+348 N
-357 KLKPNQLS
+357 N
-365 LQFLKM
+365 
-371 NQKRLNAFPK
+371 
-381 LLLLLRSSVINLIP
+381 P
-395 PSNLI
+395 PH
-400 LILTKNLSLTLKNL
+400 TK
-414 LKRKVT
+414 
-420 NNVIV
+420 
-425 ASHKLRHRPLF
+425 SHTKKSAKKKGH
-436 FEAPKITYISH
+436 K
-447 LSWYRHRYR
+447 